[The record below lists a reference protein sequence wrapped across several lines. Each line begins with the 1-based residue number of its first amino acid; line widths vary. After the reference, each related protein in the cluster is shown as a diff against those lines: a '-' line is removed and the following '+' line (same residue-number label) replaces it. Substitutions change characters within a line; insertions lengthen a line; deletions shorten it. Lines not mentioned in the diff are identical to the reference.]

1 MSGRRLAR
9 RVYTKATRPPERT
22 RACASPVTCRGESS
36 KRPGAIR
43 SDRLLELLG
52 GAERD
57 LLARL
62 DLDRLAGGRI
72 ATHARRALPDLQN
85 AETADA
91 DAVALL
97 QVLADVGHQVAQ
109 HRFGLLARHFMIF
122 GEFRREIT
130 HCDGRL
136 LCRRCLGHA

>member
-1 MSGRRLAR
+1 MIACVLSRRIEMPRNADTNVWPSKPAR
-9 RVYTKATRPPERT
+9 RVYARAARPPKRT
-22 RACASPVTCRGESS
+22 RACASPVTCRDQPS
-36 KRPGAIR
+36 KHLGAIR

-72 ATHARRALPDLQN
+72 ASHARRALPDLQD
-85 AETADA
+85 AEPADA

-97 QVLADVGHQVAQ
+97 QVLADVGH
-109 HRFGLLARHFMIF
+109 
-122 GEFRREIT
+122 
-130 HCDGRL
+130 
-136 LCRRCLGHA
+136 